1 MKVLFYLVKHSLVS
15 EDVLSICGGRAAS
28 QRERTPLPQ
37 GQRSPPF
44 PNSAGPPGLLPQ
56 PPSQSLFQ
64 APAQV
69 PACPRAEPPWG
80 VAGVGASQVTWRVG
94 RSAEAETRQPRPRA
108 AGQPRT
114 GAGHSHPR
122 ELGSGVRR
130 ESLCRAAGE
139 VGVLLGLLLGE
150 RCQGKPGSQPEEG
163 GSWGQRCFLPKPI
176 GRLRAQQDRAQSLL
190 GWLQRPP
197 SWKITSSGSE
207 TVARATGR

>member
-122 ELGSGVRR
+122 ELGSGVRG
-130 ESLCRAAGE
+130 ESLWSCRGSGGLTWPPFRGE
-139 VGVLLGLLLGE
+139 VPRQTRITARRGWELGSTLFS
-150 RCQGKPGSQPEEG
+150 P
-163 GSWGQRCFLPKPI
+163 
-176 GRLRAQQDRAQSLL
+176 
-190 GWLQRPP
+190 
-197 SWKITSSGSE
+197 
-207 TVARATGR
+207 